1 MKENSDL
8 LDDLLFEA
16 AAAKEQPPLPE
27 GGIPKQWVPFWVRQ
41 LIKSLALPFVL
52 IDFFMQKI
60 ARKIIRPP
68 FKRVGKC
75 KRRGNC
81 CHYVLIAH
89 SDKLIGRLFY
99 FWYTQFLGFYKRIP
113 TPQIYE
119 GKKMHVMGCR
129 HLRKDGS
136 CGDYHLRPLICRQ
149 WPVIEHFGYP
159 KVLKGCGY
167 ASDPPYEEES
177 EDKLSD
183 SRLKILQ

>member
-1 MKENSDL
+1 MKDNSQL
-8 LDDLLFEA
+8 LDALLFEA
-16 AAAKEQPPLPE
+16 AEATKQPPPPR
-27 GGIPKQWVPFWVRQ
+27 GGIPKQWPPFWIRFPA
-41 LIKSLALPFVL
+41 KCLALPFVL
-52 IDFFMQKI
+52 IDFWMQKL
-60 ARKIIRPP
+60 ACKIIRPP

-89 SDKLIGRLFY
+89 SDKWIGRLFY
-99 FWYTQFLGFYKRIP
+99 LWYTQFLGFYKRVSE
-113 TPQIYE
+113 PQTYE

-129 HLRKDGS
+129 HLKKDGS

-167 ASDPPYEEES
+167 ASDPPYEDEV

-183 SRLKILQ
+183 DRLKILQ